1 MQVYPEVEERIPSW
15 VDKSKLTDQERPLPV
30 ISFTFNQ
37 VHQGVPVM
45 DRGCSVQVDALTGKI
60 IAFYNGISGPPV
72 PLPDNRN
79 VVPAETAKA
88 EFLKQH
94 PLKLVYLWPEY
105 FDQKA
110 PSPYLVYIPDPGPDF
125 YVDAFTGKTVQPEN
139 K

>member
-1 MQVYPEVEERIPSW
+1 
-15 VDKSKLTDQERPLPV
+15 
-30 ISFTFNQ
+30 
-37 VHQGVPVM
+37 M
-45 DRGCSVQVDALTGKI
+45 DRACSVQVDALTGKI
-60 IAFYNGISGPPV
+60 IAFYNGINGLPV

-79 VVPAETAKA
+79 VVPVETAKA

-110 PSPYLVYIPDPGPDF
+110 PSPYLVYIPAPGPDF
-125 YVDAFTGKTVQPEN
+125 YYVDAFTGKTLQPEN